1 MENELNSFKTHTN
14 SIEQQKLQSTCEI
27 DGIPKTNNENLL
39 EIVLSMSN
47 KLNIKMANDDISN
60 NFRSKNKQE
69 KAGKTVVNFNS
80 LTLKNEI
87 LNSVKKPAKSN
98 NPLKQQT

>member
-1 MENELNSFKTHTN
+1 M
-14 SIEQQKLQSTCEI
+14 
-27 DGIPKTNNENLL
+27 
-39 EIVLSMSN
+39 
-47 KLNIKMANDDISN
+47 
-60 NFRSKNKQE
+60 RSKNKQE
-69 KAGKTVVNFNS
+69 KAGKTVVNFTS